1 MRRKGLWEICKCH
14 FSLDTNKTHT
24 NRYTYK
30 RSPVRLHYTNAPT
43 RQNTLLGTVHTR
55 EALLSV

>member
-1 MRRKGLWEICKCH
+1 MTRKGLWEICQCN
-14 FSLDTNKTHT
+14 TNKTHT

-30 RSPVRLHYTNAPT
+30 HSPVRLHYTNAPT
-43 RQNTLLGTVHTR
+43 PQNTLLGTVHTR